1 MKTYDMVELAARNLK
16 EAVLR
21 NSLTTIGIAVGV
33 ASLVAMLSL
42 GVGLQQM
49 ATRRLERSG
58 LFDTVVVTPRVE
70 FRGFGPRGRQ
80 PRNEQEQEPKPL
92 DQQARADLAK
102 LPGVIEVYPGIRA
115 MAQVNYGG
123 KDTYSMVAGLP
134 MSARERDA
142 FESIKGKFFSGAEAP
157 EAILQSEFA
166 KELDPNPESLLGKEI
181 SLRYPR
187 RQTLGGGDLP
197 APFGGFSVIPSEE
210 KLRVVGI
217 IESDPES
224 GFGALGRGRVYI
236 PVRLA
241 EKLDIMQISDVR
253 DPLRSARAG
262 YMSLVARVNDPKQI
276 EPVEAAVRKMG
287 FGAFSLLDAT
297 QQLRRFF
304 AIVDL
309 FLGIF
314 GSVALVV
321 ASLGIVNTL
330 VMAILERRREI
341 GIMKAIG
348 AGDGDVRRLFFAE
361 AGVMGLV
368 GGALGVALG
377 WMIGH
382 VINFGTNVYMRQQGL
397 PAETFWTVPWW
408 LVFGGIGFSILVSL
422 AAGLYPA
429 ARAAKLDPVQ
439 SLRWE

>member
-1 MKTYDMVELAARNLK
+1 MKTYDMVELAARNLR

-42 GVGLQQM
+42 GIGLQRM

-58 LFDTVVVTPRVE
+58 LFDTVVVSPRFE
-70 FRGFGPRGRQ
+70 FRGPGARPRQQ
-80 PRNEQEQEPKPL
+80 PSPENEKSL
-92 DQQARADLAK
+92 DTAARSELEK
-102 LPGVIEVYPGIRA
+102 LPNVAEVYPGIRA
-115 MAQVNYGG
+115 MAEVHYAG
-123 KDTYSMVAGLP
+123 KTHYSMISGLP

-142 FESIKGKFFSGAEAP
+142 FEGMQGKFFTGALAH
-157 EAILQSEFA
+157 EAILQNDFA
-166 KELDPNPESLLGKEI
+166 KELDPNPASLVGKEVV
-181 SLRYPR
+181 LRYAR
-187 RQTLGGGDLP
+187 RQNLNDSP
-197 APFGGFSVIPSEE
+197 VPMPFGFSVLPAEE
-210 KLRVVGI
+210 KLQIVGI
-217 IESDPES
+217 TESDPEG

-236 PVRLA
+236 PVQLA
-241 EKLDIMQISDVR
+241 EKLEMMQLSDVR
-253 DPLRSARAG
+253 DPMRAG
-262 YMSLVARVNDPKQI
+262 GSTYMSLIVRVDNPKHVERI
-276 EPVEAAVRKMG
+276 EQAVQKMG
-287 FGAFSLLDAT
+287 FSAFSLLDAT

-314 GSVALVV
+314 GSVALAV
-321 ASLGIVNTL
+321 ASIGIVNTL

-348 AGDGDVRRLFFAE
+348 AGDADVRRLFFAE

-368 GGALGVALG
+368 GGAVGVLLG
-377 WMIGH
+377 WLIGRI
-382 VINFGTNVYMRQQGL
+382 INFGTNIYLTRQGF
-397 PAETFWTVPWW
+397 PTETFWTVPWW
-408 LVFGGIGFSILVSL
+408 LVGAAIGFSIFVSL